1 MDPKKI
7 IGLLQMIWRMQL
19 SSIVIIRKNRL
30 KELIILVGRPVRELH
45 RMEIMLR

>member
-1 MDPKKI
+1 METKKI

-30 KELIILVGRPVRELH
+30 KKLIILVGRPVRELD